1 MTTRWFSLR
10 RRLVT
15 LLLGGITAAWLATSI
30 WVYVGIHHELDELL
44 EDWPAHSE
52 ETVEQHNDL
61 VRSMARRLLSP
72 MLFGLPV
79 FGLWIWLATW
89 RALKPLEDVAE
100 QITAREPSRLQPL
113 APASAPREIRPLVE
127 AINDLFARV
136 EETLES
142 ERRFTAD
149 AAHELRTPLAALAAQ
164 AQVAMRARDADER
177 DHAIEQLIAS
187 CRRASRLVDQ
197 LLTLA
202 RLDPEQTA
210 PGEGVALDRLA
221 EEVCAAH
228 GPQAMV
234 KRISIELDALP
245 TQVAGNA
252 DMLRILLRNLLDNAI
267 RYTPPA
273 GQVLVKVAPGIL
285 AVTDTGPG
293 IPAPERERIF
303 DRFHRLAGQD
313 TEGSGLGLS
322 IVARIA
328 ERHGATVSVTEG
340 EAGRGS
346 RVTVRFSAPP
356 APAAAS

>member
-10 RRLVT
+10 RRLLT
-15 LLLGGITAAWLATSI
+15 LLLGGMTAIWLATLGWSYA
-30 WVYVGIHHELDELL
+30 YVHHEIEHIVEDVEEGDMDADE
-44 EDWPAHSE
+44 
-52 ETVEQHNDL
+52 
-61 VRSMARRLLSP
+61 ARRKLVKHVAKRMIAPSLL
-72 MLFGLPV
+72 GLPLL
-79 FGLWIWLATW
+79 GLWIWLATR
-89 RALKPLEDVAE
+89 RA
-100 QITAREPSRLQPL
+100 LQPL
-113 APASAPREIRPLVE
+113 DDVAGEIAEREPDRLRAVAPETAPKEIRPLIE
-127 AINDLFARV
+127 SINDLFGRV
-136 EETLES
+136 ERALES

-164 AQVAMRARDADER
+164 AQVVMRARDTGER

-202 RLDPEQTA
+202 RLDPEKVPA
-210 PGEGVALDRLA
+210 NDAVALDRLA
-221 EEVCAAH
+221 EEVCADH
-228 GPQAMV
+228 GPQAV
-234 KRISIELDALP
+234 AKNISLELDALP

-273 GQVLVKVAPGIL
+273 GKVLVAVTPGLL
-285 AVTDTGPG
+285 AVTDDGPG
-293 IPAPERERIF
+293 IPATERARVF

-328 ERHGATVSVTEG
+328 AGHGAKVELGAG
-340 EAGRGS
+340 EAGRGL

-356 APAAAS
+356 APAAAC